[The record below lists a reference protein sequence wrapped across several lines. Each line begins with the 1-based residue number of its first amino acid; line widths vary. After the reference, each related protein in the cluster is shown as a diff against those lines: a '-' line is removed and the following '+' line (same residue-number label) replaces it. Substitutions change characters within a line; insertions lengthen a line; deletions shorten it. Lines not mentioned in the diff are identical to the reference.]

1 MKKEQE
7 VQDDNPIDFS
17 SFSLENILSPT
28 FEPPVEDDEDDE
40 PEPEPTPEPTAEN
53 DPEPAPTPEPD
64 PKAEEGVEEETD
76 LTGFYEALNKEL
88 GVDDFDVAFVEDG
101 IPGLMGYLKTVVT
114 NTIEDEVEQIKSMG
128 DGILGDMYE
137 YLKNGGKVEDF
148 KQVYF
153 DVINFKELPIEGDDN
168 EANQKLA
175 INEYL
180 KELGFDEE
188 ERKDKIESYTSAGL
202 LEKESRTAVKKLA
215 VNQEQRQKALVENQ
229 TRAREAQETKVR
241 EYWDNVVNTINKAD
255 SIGGLPIPKNKKQDF
270 IKYLTVRDKDGLTEY
285 QRKTAN
291 TEESLKLALASFTG
305 YDYASIK
312 KEAKTEVTKD
322 IKKTISRFTDTSAK
336 SRSSIEVD
344 VETNKK
350 PDFSAFKLP
359 IHY

>member
-1 MKKEQE
+1 MKNEKETLDE
-7 VQDDNPIDFS
+7 NPIDFS

-28 FEPPVEDDEDDE
+28 FEPPVDEDEDDE
-40 PEPEPTPEPTAEN
+40 PAPEPVETPKEEDITEPEPTPTPEPPTAEEEN
-53 DPEPAPTPEPD
+53 D
-64 PKAEEGVEEETD
+64 
-76 LTGFYEALNKEL
+76 LSGFYEALNKEL
-88 GVDDFDVAFVEDG
+88 GVDDFDVASVEDG
-101 IPGLMGYLKTVVT
+101 IPGLMGYLKNVVT
-114 NTIEDEVEQIKSMG
+114 NTIESEVEEIKSMG
-128 DGILGDMYE
+128 NGILGDMYE

-153 DVINFKELPIEGDDN
+153 DVVNFKELPIEGDEN
-168 EANQKLA
+168 EANQKFA
-175 INEYL
+175 VNEYL
-180 KELGFDEE
+180 KELGYDDD
-188 ERKDKIESYTSAGL
+188 ERKEKIESYTSAGL
-202 LEKESRTAVKKLA
+202 LEKESKTAVKRLA
-215 VNQEQRQKALVENQ
+215 INQDKRQQELIENQTKARQEQEQRVKQ
-229 TRAREAQETKVR
+229 
-241 EYWDNVVNTINKAD
+241 YWDNVVETINKSD
-255 SIGGLPIPKNKKQDF
+255 SLGGLPIPKNKKQEF

-312 KEAKTEVTKD
+312 KEVKTEVTKD